1 MVRACV
7 HRLNPMAY
15 AALAIVGSVLCIF
28 PAYPFLYWPGI
39 LLIMFGNGGVY
50 GVRAARAPHSNN
62 DDTGSRLLWLAAERR
77 EWFGTDDDEAH

>member
-1 MVRACV
+1 MVWACCV
-7 HRLNPMAY
+7 RRLNPMAY

-50 GVRAARAPHSNN
+50 GVRAAPRS
-62 DDTGSRLLWLAAERR
+62 TQQQ
-77 EWFGTDDDEAH
+77 